1 MVLNLQCKN
10 YCRLNNFVKKNS
22 TKSKLKV
29 LRKLG
34 QVLDTIGKLLTSGI
48 LGDFKKF
55 RCKVKKIFKFEVFF
69 VIENYLKF

>member
-10 YCRLNNFVKKNS
+10 YYVLNNFVKNNS

-34 QVLDTIGKLLTSGI
+34 QALVTIGKLLMSGI

-55 RCKVKKIFKFEVFF
+55 RPKVKEIF
-69 VIENYLKF
+69 

>member
-10 YCRLNNFVKKNS
+10 YCILNNFVKKNS

-34 QVLDTIGKLLTSGI
+34 QALDSIGKLLTSGI
-48 LGDFKKF
+48 LGDFKIF
-55 RCKVKKIFKFEVFF
+55 RPKVKEIFKFEVFF
-69 VIENYLKF
+69 CH